1 MYFEIKEIM
10 LKVVYFCAADN
21 PHKLTI
27 CMQLSPSVPTYMQR
41 MHLIDQFGCYK

>member
-1 MYFEIKEIM
+1 M
-10 LKVVYFCAADN
+10 LKVVYFCAAYN

-27 CMQLSPSVPTYMQR
+27 CMQLPPSVPTFMQI